1 MFGPMNARTALVLLA
16 ALDLGLSARPLGPQG
31 ASPQSAA
38 PTPAAGVAPTV
49 RVLNPPDYWGSYAIW
64 GATGTDHHGHLWFG
78 MTSNDPKSGSAHLYE
93 YDPTADTFTDR
104 GNVVAELTRLG
115 LRRPGETQMKIHSRI
130 VEAPDGYQYF
140 ASMDETGEAD
150 DGSKLPTWGGHL
162 WRRSPTGTWEHLA
175 ATREALIAVA
185 VGGPY
190 VYAEGYFNQVL
201 YQFDTR
207 TKKIR
212 SVTVGAV
219 GGHVS
224 RNFFADDRGHAF
236 VSRSTRTGDR
246 PPEAFLVEYD
256 PALQE
261 IAAQPLPDYFDT
273 GPDDSHGIVAIHSDG
288 QGGWFFATSKGR
300 LFHEQPA
307 ASGPSVVTNL
317 GWYSP
322 SGPRYVASMFF
333 DLQAR
338 VLYGVAMPSGNGTD
352 HFEWIARPIDRA
364 GTVSVLPYG
373 ATPVFPHPGVL
384 YGSISR
390 DAAGRFYVVGTMAYK
405 PVILQ
410 ITSLR

>member
-1 MFGPMNARTALVLLA
+1 MRSRAALALLA
-16 ALDLGLSARPLGPQG
+16 VSALGVSARHVQPPSGS
-31 ASPQSAA
+31 AQSASA
-38 PTPAAGVAPTV
+38 SSAAGTSPTV

-64 GATGTDHHGHLWFG
+64 GSTGADRRGHLWFG

-93 YDPTADTFTDR
+93 YDPTADAFTDR

-162 WRRSPTGTWEHLA
+162 WRRSPAGTWEHLA

-256 PALQE
+256 GALQE
-261 IAAQPLPDYFDT
+261 IAAQPLPDYFDH
-273 GPDDSHGIVAIHSDG
+273 GPDDSHGIVAIHPDG
-288 QGGWFFATSKGR
+288 QGGWFFATSQGR
-300 LFHEQPA
+300 LFHEEPA
-307 ASGPSVVTNL
+307 ATGPSRLTNL

-333 DLQAR
+333 DAQAR
-338 VLYGVAMPSGNGTD
+338 ILYGVGMPSGNGTD
-352 HFEWIARPIDRA
+352 HFEWIAHPLDRA
-364 GTVSVLPYG
+364 GAISVFPYG
-373 ATPVFPHPGVL
+373 AEPVFPHGAVL
-384 YGSISR
+384 YGSIAR
-390 DAAGRFYVVGTMAYK
+390 DGGGRFYVVGSMAYK

-410 ITSLR
+410 VTVPR

>member
-1 MFGPMNARTALVLLA
+1 MTSRGIAVACAVAVLTAFAHRTQLA
-16 ALDLGLSARPLGPQG
+16 GQDTQ
-31 ASPQSAA
+31 
-38 PTPAAGVAPTV
+38 PAAASQVAGVVPKV

-64 GATGTDHHGHLWFG
+64 GSTGSDHRGHIWFG
-78 MTSNDPKSGSAHLYE
+78 MTSNDEKSGSAHLYE

-140 ASMDETGEAD
+140 ASMDESGEAD

-162 WRRSPTGTWEHLA
+162 WRRSPTGVWEHLA

-224 RNFFADDRGHAF
+224 RNFFADARGHAF
-236 VSRSTRTGDR
+236 VSRSTRVGTSA
-246 PPEAFLVEYD
+246 PEAFLVEYD
-256 PALQE
+256 EALQE
-261 IAAQPLPDYFDT
+261 IVAQPLPDYFDT
-273 GPDDSHGIVAIHSDG
+273 TPDDSHGIVAIHPDG
-288 QGGWFFATSKGR
+288 RGGWFFATSKGR
-300 LFHEQPA
+300 LFHEEPA
-307 ASGPSVVTNL
+307 TSGPSNLTNL
-317 GWYSP
+317 GWYSS
-322 SGPRYVASMFF
+322 SGPRYVASMFL
-333 DLQAR
+333 DPATN
-338 VLYGVAMPSGNGTD
+338 VLYGAAMPSGNGTD
-352 HFEWIARPIDRA
+352 HFEWIARPLDGA
-364 GTVSVLPYG
+364 GSVSALPYG
-373 ATPVFPHPGVL
+373 TEPVFPHGAVL
-384 YGSISR
+384 YGSITH
-390 DAAGRFYVVGTMAYK
+390 DANGRFYVVGSMNYK

-410 ITSLR
+410 ITMPR